1 MLFDNLIGQ
10 EVAKKLLSGALA
22 ENRLAQSLL
31 FYGPD
36 GVGKELAAV
45 ELAKAINC
53 QGAALDSARDTAS
66 DSLFGSLPSTPLGA
80 RKPCGACNSCRKIA
94 SYMHPDFV
102 YLFPAPH
109 PAAESDKRKLSEEI
123 AEFLKGKAEKSYLQ
137 PRFDKAVSISI
148 DDIREL
154 QAKVALRPYEG
165 ARKVALIVN
174 AEAMTVEAA
183 NAFLKTLEEPS
194 PTTHFILLTDRPNF
208 LLPTIVSRCQK
219 LRFNLLAERQIEQA
233 LRELHGAEPAAA
245 RLLSEISGGSLGKAL
260 EMMDQDLLEDRDSA
274 WELVADAAAGR
285 HCEMLVAIDA
295 IARDKGRPERVL
307 GFISGVAADL
317 LAYRLRGAVAHPDKQ
332 RETEALGKLYAPDE
346 LGRLVGNIE
355 RARIALGRNV
365 NPRLCLV
372 SACTATQGDDDDTD
386 IG

>member
-1 MLFDNLIGQ
+1 MFDNLIGQ

-53 QGAALDSARDTAS
+53 QPEGDG
-66 DSLFGSLPSTPLGA
+66 LFGPAT
-80 RKPCGACNSCRKIA
+80 KPCGACNSCRKIA
-94 SYMHPDFV
+94 AYQHPDFI
-102 YLFPAPH
+102 YLFPVPH

-123 AEFLKGKAEKSYLQ
+123 SDFLKDKAGKSYLQ

-165 ARKVALIVN
+165 ARKVALI
-174 AEAMTVEAA
+174 AGAQAMTVEAA

-219 LRFNLLAERQIEQA
+219 LRFNLLTEQQVEQA
-233 LRELHGAEPAAA
+233 LREHHGAKPAAA
-245 RLLSEISGGSLGKAL
+245 RLLAEISGGSLGKAL

-274 WELVADAAAGR
+274 WEIIAAAAR
-285 HCEMLVAIDA
+285 KQHCEMLVAIDA

-307 GFISGVAADL
+307 GFLSGAVADL
-317 LAYRLRGAVAHPDKQ
+317 LRYRLQGTVAHPDK
-332 RETEALGKLYAPDE
+332 RAEIEALGKLYGPDQ
-346 LGRLVGNIE
+346 LGRLTSNIE

-372 SACTATQGDDDDTD
+372 SACTATQGDDDDPD

>member
-1 MLFDNLIGQ
+1 VFDSLIGQ

-53 QGAALDSARDTAS
+53 QGGEGG
-66 DSLFGSLPSTPLGA
+66 LFGEAP
-80 RKPCGACNSCRKIA
+80 KPCGACNSCRKIA
-94 SYMHPDFV
+94 AYQHPDFI
-102 YLFPAPH
+102 YLFPVPH
-109 PAAESDKRKLSEEI
+109 PAAESDKRKLAEEVS
-123 AEFLKGKAEKSYLQ
+123 EFLRDKAEKSYLQ

-154 QAKVALRPYEG
+154 QAKVSLRPYEG
-165 ARKVALIVN
+165 ARKVALIAG

-219 LRFNLLAERQIEQA
+219 LRFNLLSREQVEAA
-233 LRELHGAEPAAA
+233 LRQRHGREPVEAALLAEV
-245 RLLSEISGGSLGKAL
+245 SGGSLGKAL

-274 WELVADAAAGR
+274 WEIMAAAAAGR

-307 GFISGVAADL
+307 GFISGVASDL
-317 LAYRLRGAVAHPDKQ
+317 LAYRLRGTVAHPDKQ
-332 RETEALGKLYAPDE
+332 RETEALGKRYAPDD

-355 RARIALGRNV
+355 RARVALGRNV

-372 SACTATQGDDDDTD
+372 SACTATQGGDDDTD